1 MASMKPTPPLPQPTR
16 AELDILRVLWKQGPC
31 TVRQVHEVLRDT
43 QEKDTGYTTV
53 LKLLQN
59 MTEKA
64 LVRRDESERTHVYE
78 AAISEKKTQRDMLR
92 DLMDRA
98 FDGSAASL
106 VIQALSMKR
115 ATPEEMAE
123 IRRLLDA
130 KDDNERGKK

>member
-1 MASMKPTPPLPQPTR
+1 MAPMKPTPPPPQPTR

-31 TVRQVHEVLRDT
+31 TVRQVHEVLRET

-59 MTEKA
+59 MTEKG
-64 LVRRDESERTHVYE
+64 LVHRDESERTHVYE
-78 AAISEKKTQRDMLR
+78 AAISEKKTQRDLLR

-115 ATPEEMAE
+115 ATAEEMAE
-123 IRRLLDA
+123 IRKLLDA